1 MVVTALM
8 QMTRDVLWGELDF
21 LILDMPPGTGDAQ
34 LTMAQ
39 QTPLSGAVIVST
51 PQDLALVDAR
61 KGLKMFKDVDVPI
74 LGIIENMS
82 SFVCPHCGEVSD
94 IFGRGGAEADA
105 HRLGVMFL
113 GAIPLHMD
121 IREYSDA
128 GTPLIVAQP
137 DGVHA
142 DFYKK
147 VALKVATILG
157 MGEEDDDDD

>member
-1 MVVTALM
+1 
-8 QMTRDVLWGELDF
+8 
-21 LILDMPPGTGDAQ
+21 
-34 LTMAQ
+34 MAQ

-82 SFVCPHCGEVSD
+82 TFVCPHCGEVSE

-105 HRLGVMFL
+105 RRLGVMFL
-113 GAIPLHMD
+113 GAVPLHMA

-128 GTPLIVAQP
+128 GKPLVVAEP
-137 DGVHA
+137 DSVHA
-142 DFYKK
+142 DFYRK
-147 VALKVATILG
+147 VALKVATLLG
-157 MGEEDDDDD
+157 MAEEDEED